1 MNISKSVHFFCAR
14 FAVIPIFSKGKLLAP
29 IAFLGDII
37 FQIPL
42 LPIMNNYFKIG
53 KLAATFGLEGQLIL
67 EHNLGKKTS
76 LKGLENIFIEETS
89 NSFLPYFIELSKI
102 KNEKEVYIKL
112 EGIVSK
118 EDARKFVK
126 KEVWLLEN
134 DFKKFSASAAPISL
148 LGFMVVNKASELGEV
163 VEVIEQPHQVLCK
176 IILNGKEAL
185 LPVHEDSLE
194 KIDKKSRKLFL
205 NLPDG
210 LLDIYRDA

>member
-1 MNISKSVHFFCAR
+1 
-14 FAVIPIFSKGKLLAP
+14 
-29 IAFLGDII
+29 
-37 FQIPL
+37 
-42 LPIMNNYFKIG
+42 MNNYFKIG

-67 EHNLGKKTS
+67 EHSLGKKTS

-89 NSFLPYFIELSKI
+89 NSFLPYFIESTKI
-102 KNEKEVYIKL
+102 KNEREVYVRL
-112 EGIVSK
+112 EGIASK

-126 KEVWLLEN
+126 KEVWLMEN
-134 DFKKFSASAAPISL
+134 DFKKFSAGAAPISL
-148 LGFMVVNKASELGEV
+148 LGFMVINDEDELGEV

-185 LPVHEDSLE
+185 IPVHEDSLE